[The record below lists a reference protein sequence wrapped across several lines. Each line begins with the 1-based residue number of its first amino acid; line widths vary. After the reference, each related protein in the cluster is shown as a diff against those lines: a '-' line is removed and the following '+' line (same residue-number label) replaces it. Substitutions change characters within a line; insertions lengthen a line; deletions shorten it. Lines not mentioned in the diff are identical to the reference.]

1 MQEAWPHYS
10 YVETCRCVHG
20 AAGMNPMRA
29 GIQLWTV
36 NTIVTNVKSGSSSS
50 FMSVHLYDTA
60 MMGARQC

>member
-1 MQEAWPHYS
+1 
-10 YVETCRCVHG
+10 
-20 AAGMNPMRA
+20 MRA